1 MTRCVGQAWEQF
13 SSTRK
18 EVVVQSFRKLGM
30 SLPIDGSCDAELS
43 IKGLDPEVLR
53 SGLKD
58 WRTRGCH
65 QEQDDYSD
73 SESSEGED
81 LGHLMESFN
90 FDSNDESEIA
100 PSHPIM
106 GNDSTGSAVTND
118 DSSGSAIGSKEPSS
132 PAEGAA
138 PVRGNRRGRPRGRA
152 GRQALGISRCPVISG
167 LQLMQKAPVTNDDS
181 TGSAV
186 THDDS
191 TGSAV
196 TNDDSSGS
204 AIGSKEP
211 SSPAEGAAPV
221 RGNRRGRP
229 RGRAGRQP
237 GRQAL
242 GISQCPL

>member
-73 SESSEGED
+73 SESSDSEGED
-81 LGHLMESFN
+81 LGHLMESLN

-106 GNDSTGSAVTND
+106 GNDS
-118 DSSGSAIGSKEPSS
+118 SGSGISSKESSS

-138 PVRGNRRGRPRGRA
+138 PVRGN
-152 GRQALGISRCPVISG
+152 
-167 LQLMQKAPVTNDDS
+167 
-181 TGSAV
+181 
-186 THDDS
+186 
-191 TGSAV
+191 
-196 TNDDSSGS
+196 
-204 AIGSKEP
+204 
-211 SSPAEGAAPV
+211 
-221 RGNRRGRP
+221 
-229 RGRAGRQP
+229 
-237 GRQAL
+237 
-242 GISQCPL
+242 